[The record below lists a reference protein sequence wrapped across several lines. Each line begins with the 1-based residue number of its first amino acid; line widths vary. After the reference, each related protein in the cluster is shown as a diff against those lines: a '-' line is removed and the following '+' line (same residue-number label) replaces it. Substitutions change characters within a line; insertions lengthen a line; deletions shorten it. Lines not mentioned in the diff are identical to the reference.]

1 MTIETPDW
9 LDGVSALP
17 GPKYKA
23 IAHCISQAVEGG
35 ALKPG
40 DRLPPQ
46 RELAWALE
54 CTVGT
59 ISRAYAEAE
68 RRGLLGGEVGRGTYI
83 REEFSTLVPD
93 NRGIAGY
100 WHSPSFEKISL
111 DKADFKGAAPVRQD
125 GPTEDAMDGITN
137 WSPDLGIAARETG
150 PIGLNHD
157 YPPLGVEC
165 LETARTMTELSTDP
179 ALMEML
185 SYQPHAGISRH
196 REVGAQWIARR
207 GVAATADSTIVS
219 TGAHNGVLATLS
231 AITRSGDTIA
241 AEALSYPGIKA
252 IAGMLGLKLAPVAL
266 DEEGLIPEALDA
278 LCRQQKIAAL
288 YSVPTLQ
295 NPTNAIMS
303 EARRRDIA
311 EVAARHGLQIV
322 EDDIFGML
330 AQGAPKALSAYLPDE
345 LAFYVCSISKT
356 LAPGLRVGYVHSPR
370 RQTAQIA
377 AALRTSSWMA
387 SPFTAEIGTRWIESG
402 AADRIL
408 DSHFREIET
417 RRAMTLSAFEGF
429 AVSCPP
435 GALHAWINLPSP
447 WRVGELVAEAQ
458 NQGVILPPTDSF
470 MVGGGETPHAVR
482 LSYCPPRQRTRLQ
495 EALDILMNLL
505 DGTTRVEAA
514 QVL

>member
-1 MTIETPDW
+1 MTIPIPSW
-9 LDGVSALP
+9 LDGVDTMP

-23 IAHCISQAVEGG
+23 IAQRITEAVGTG
-35 ALKPG
+35 DLKPG

-83 REEFSTLVPD
+83 RGEPGATTPD
-93 NRGIAGY
+93 SRGISDY
-100 WHSPSFEKISL
+100 WHSPSLESL
-111 DKADFKGAAPVRQD
+111 DIQRPLSD
-125 GPTEDAMDGITN
+125 GME
-137 WSPDLGIAARETG
+137 GIADWSADAGPGARETG

-165 LETARTMTELSTDP
+165 LETSRTMTELSSDP
-179 ALMEML
+179 VLMEML
-185 SYQPHAGISRH
+185 SYQPHAGLGRH
-196 REVGAQWIARR
+196 RAAGAKWIARR
-207 GVAATADSTIVS
+207 GVQANADNVVVS
-219 TGAHNGVLATLS
+219 TGAHNGILATLS
-231 AITRSGDTIA
+231 AITRTGDTIA

-252 IAGMLGLKLAPVAL
+252 IAGMLGLRLMPVAL
-266 DEEGLIPEALDA
+266 DAEGLIPEALDA
-278 LCRQQKIAAL
+278 LCRQHKIAAL
-288 YSVPTLQ
+288 YTVPTLQ

-303 EARRRDIA
+303 ETRREAISA
-311 EVAARHGLQIV
+311 VAVKHGLPVV

-330 AQGAPKALSAYLPDE
+330 AKDAPAALSAFLPED

-356 LAPGLRVGYVHSPR
+356 LAPGLRVGYVHGPR

-408 DSHFREIET
+408 ASHLREIEA
-417 RRAMTLSAFEGF
+417 RRGMTLDAFDGF
-429 AVSCPP
+429 DVTCPP
-435 GALHAWINLPSP
+435 GALHAWIRLPSP

-470 MVGGGETPHAVR
+470 MIGGGETPHAVR
-482 LSYCPPRQRTRLQ
+482 LSYCPPRHRDRLREGL
-495 EALDILMNLL
+495 EALLNLL
-505 DGTTRVEAA
+505 NGTTRVEAA

>member
-1 MTIETPDW
+1 MTISLPHW
-9 LDGVSALP
+9 LDGVDAVP

-23 IAHCISQAVEGG
+23 IAQRISDAVGSG

-40 DRLPPQ
+40 ERLPPQ

-83 REEFSTLVPD
+83 CDASAPTALD
-93 NRGIAGY
+93 SRGIAGY
-100 WHSPSFEKISL
+100 WHSPSLEN
-111 DKADFKGAAPVRQD
+111 AAGQNSKPH
-125 GPTEDAMDGITN
+125 AMDAIADWT
-137 WSPDLGIAARETG
+137 PDMGPAERESG

-165 LETARTMTELSTDP
+165 LETARTMTQLASDP
-179 ALMEML
+179 ILMEML
-185 SYQPHAGISRH
+185 SYQPHAGIGRH
-196 REVGAQWIARR
+196 RAAGADWIGRR
-207 GVAATADSTIVS
+207 GVAATAENVVVS

-231 AITRSGDTIA
+231 AITRAGDTIA

-252 IAGMLGLKLAPVAL
+252 IAGMLGLRLTPVAL
-266 DEEGLIPEALDA
+266 DEEGLIPDA
-278 LCRQQKIAAL
+278 FDTLCRQQKIAAV
-288 YSVPTLQ
+288 YTIPTLQ

-303 EARRRDIA
+303 ETRRREIA
-311 EVAARHGLQIV
+311 EVAAKHGLPVV

-330 AQGAPKALSAYLPDE
+330 AQDMTPALSAFLPDD
-345 LAFYVCSISKT
+345 LAFYICSISKT
-356 LAPGLRVGYVHSPR
+356 LAPGLRVGYVHGPR

-408 DSHFREIET
+408 ESHFREIEA
-417 RRAMTLSAFEGF
+417 RRTMVLDAFRDYE
-429 AVSCPP
+429 VSCPP
-435 GALHAWINLPSP
+435 GALHAWIALPSP
-447 WRVGELVAEAQ
+447 WRIGELVAEAQ
-458 NQGVILPPTDSF
+458 SQGVILPPTDSF
-470 MVGGGETPHAVR
+470 MIGGGETPHAFR
-482 LSYCPPRQRTRLQ
+482 LSYCPPRHRSRLR
-495 EALDILMNLL
+495 EGLDALLNLL

>member
-1 MTIETPDW
+1 MTISLPAW
-9 LDGVSALP
+9 LDGADSLP

-23 IAHCISQAVEGG
+23 IAKRIAEAVGQG

-46 RELAWALE
+46 RELAWALG

-59 ISRAYAEAE
+59 VSRAYAEAE
-68 RRGLLGGEVGRGTYI
+68 KHGLLGGEVGRGTYI
-83 REEFSTLVPD
+83 REETEGAGD
-93 NRGIAGY
+93 NRGISGQ
-100 WHSPSFEKISL
+100 WHSPSFEAGGRYPQAQSMEAI
-111 DKADFKGAAPVRQD
+111 ADWTPDA
-125 GPTEDAMDGITN
+125 GP
-137 WSPDLGIAARETG
+137 AARETG

-165 LETARTMTELSTDP
+165 LESARTMTELAADP
-179 ALMEML
+179 MLAEML
-185 SYQPHAGISRH
+185 SYQPHAGLGRH
-196 REVGAQWIARR
+196 RAAGADWIRRR
-207 GVAATADSTIVS
+207 GVDASEDNVVVS

-252 IAGMLGLKLAPVAL
+252 IAGMLGLRLMPVAM
-266 DEEGLIPEALDA
+266 DAEGLVPEALDE

-288 YSVPTLQ
+288 YTIPTLQ
-295 NPTNAIMS
+295 NPTNAVMS
-303 EARRRDIA
+303 DSRRKTVA
-311 EVAARHGLQIV
+311 EVAERHGLMVV

-330 AQGAPKALSAYLPDE
+330 AAESPPALTAYLPDE
-345 LAFYVCSISKT
+345 LAFYVCSVSKT
-356 LAPGLRVGYVHSPR
+356 LAPGLRVGYVHGPR

-387 SPFTAEIGTRWIESG
+387 SPFTAEIAARWIENG

-408 DSHFREIET
+408 DSHLREIEA
-417 RRAMTLSAFEGF
+417 RRGMTLEAFAGYD
-429 AVSCPP
+429 VTCPA
-435 GALHAWINLPSP
+435 GALHAWITLPSP

-470 MVGGGETPHAVR
+470 MIGGGETPHSIR
-482 LSYCPPRQRTRLQ
+482 LSFCPPRRRDRLQ
-495 EALDILMNLL
+495 EALDALLNLL
-505 DGTTRVEAA
+505 NGTTRVEAA